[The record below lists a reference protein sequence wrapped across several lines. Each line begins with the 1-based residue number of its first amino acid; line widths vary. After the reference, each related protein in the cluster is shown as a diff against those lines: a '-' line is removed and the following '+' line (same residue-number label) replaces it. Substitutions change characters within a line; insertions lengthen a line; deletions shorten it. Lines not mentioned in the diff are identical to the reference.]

1 MTPTTPISSFPSHFE
16 RIYAKSPLGR
26 DKEVPLRGDSEG
38 GISSL
43 WNNAPQNLS
52 IRLEEKFGSVTPL
65 SLHSLIELA
74 PDALLMSSVKNSG
87 NLAVQGWQGSGKKP

>member
-1 MTPTTPISSFPSHFE
+1 MHDPNYTHKELSITLPSGSIQNLPRRRE
-16 RIYAKSPLGR
+16 
-26 DKEVPLRGDSEG
+26 EVPLRGDSKRE
-38 GISSL
+38 ISSL

-74 PDALLMSSVKNSG
+74 SDALLMSSAKNSG
-87 NLAVQGWQGSGKKP
+87 NLAVQGW